1 MHYNLI
7 VWFNKLGRKRGK
19 LNYNE
24 FIEEVREGL
33 SAKLKPSYEI
43 VLKKVA
49 KNNNIYRYGLSV
61 FPTGN
66 NKTGKVSRIV
76 YLEDFYQEYQENQ
89 IYNLE
94 NIVEELYGIL
104 LNFDTPE
111 FKETDYTDIDKI
123 KDRIIFELVNY
134 KMNEERLSD
143 RPFIKIMDLK
153 EIIYIFAILSIVSIF
168 SWWISLVLKY
178 SKKKKLSEKDKKE
191 LKILFKK
198 IKNLPS
204 DKEKIVDYDKLY
216 HQILKRFWYEWTFW
230 EILKKKPNEISN
242 LNKVWTLHKLR
253 NTLVHEF
260 DSSLKDGL
268 SKRVKEYE
276 KEIELILK

>member
-1 MHYNLI
+1 
-7 VWFNKLGRKRGK
+7 
-19 LNYNE
+19 
-24 FIEEVREGL
+24 
-33 SAKLKPSYEI
+33 
-43 VLKKVA
+43 
-49 KNNNIYRYGLSV
+49 
-61 FPTGN
+61 
-66 NKTGKVSRIV
+66 
-76 YLEDFYQEYQENQ
+76 
-89 IYNLE
+89 
-94 NIVEELYGIL
+94 
-104 LNFDTPE
+104 
-111 FKETDYTDIDKI
+111 
-123 KDRIIFELVNY
+123 
-134 KMNEERLSD
+134 
-143 RPFIKIMDLK
+143 MDLK

-168 SWWISLVLKY
+168 SWWISLILKY

-191 LKILFKK
+191 LKIFFKK

-204 DKEKIVDYDKLY
+204 DKEKIIDYDKLY